1 VVVVKGQARS
11 CGKRDDNSPERRRN
25 GTGIAII
32 RESGMRLQALACVH
46 SGTRLVRGKGFA
58 VPRSQYRCSLAAF

>member
-25 GTGIAII
+25 GTGIAIV
-32 RESGMRLQALACVH
+32 RESGMRLP
-46 SGTRLVRGKGFA
+46 VRGGS
-58 VPRSQYRCSLAAF
+58 RL